1 MTDASA
7 RLKLERRAS
16 ETAAVLPD
24 LVAKADAAAQ
34 VVLAGRHPR
43 QKAGRS
49 DTFWQFRDYTP
60 GDPVSSIDWRQS
72 ARLDRRLLVRQTE
85 WEQPQTLCLWC
96 GGDEDFD
103 FAGDVQETK
112 RFVGQVISLAL
123 GMIAL
128 RAGERVSVWG
138 SEEPPRAGH
147 QVTPLLAETMIRTE
161 CDLTSLQPRSGA
173 MHLLVSDFHTEPQSL
188 HDVFTRVREAQGHAV
203 AVVVE
208 DPSELEFGYEGSRRF
223 EGPKGQSRKF
233 FGDASAIRQAYL
245 EARAQHHS
253 QLRAAV
259 RGPNEAVL
267 FHRTDASLPPLLL
280 QLSQHFAGE
289 VA

>member
-7 RLKLERRAS
+7 RIALERRSA
-16 ETAAVLPD
+16 ETAALLPD

-60 GDPVSSIDWRQS
+60 GDPVASIDWRQS

-85 WEQPQTLCLWC
+85 WEQPQTFCLWC

-103 FAGDVQETK
+103 YAGDVKDTK
-112 RFVGQVISLAL
+112 RFVGQVITLAL

-128 RAGERVSVWG
+128 RAGERVAIWG
-138 SEEPPRAGH
+138 PEEPPRAGH
-147 QVTPLLAETMIRTE
+147 QVSPLLAETLIRSETKL
-161 CDLTSLQPRSGA
+161 DQLQPRSGA
-173 MHLLVSDFHTEPQSL
+173 IHLLVSDFHTEPEEL
-188 HDVFTRVREAQGHAV
+188 HRAFDRVRDVRGQAV

-208 DPSELEFGYEGSRRF
+208 DPSEEEFAYQGSRRF
-223 EGPKGQSRKF
+223 EGPKGEARKF
-233 FGDASAIRQAYL
+233 FGDTGAVRAAYL
-245 EARAQHHS
+245 EARAAHHDA
-253 QLRAAV
+253 LRRAV
-259 RGPNEAVL
+259 RGPDEAVI
-267 FHRTDASLPPLLL
+267 FHRTDQALPPLLM
-280 QLSQHFAGE
+280 QISQRFAE
-289 VA
+289 ERA